1 MAFRDVSDMEVAYDA
16 HDMVQDRYGRNTDDD
31 GCCPS
36 FPYDG
41 LHEVFDGTPVERWHD
56 SMEEW

>member
-1 MAFRDVSDMEVAYDA
+1 MDVAYDA